1 MTTTLSAAD
10 CQAMLEDI
18 PDFLGNATP
27 QAWIDYALTQLPTL
41 LIDHAQCE
49 KKAASTAMS
58 MMYKYVDRRDLLS
71 KMSKLAREE
80 LVHFDQVLK
89 LMDKRGVEY
98 THLSAGRYAGA
109 LHEMVR
115 KLEPQRLVDRLILG
129 AFVEA
134 RSCERFAA
142 LVPYLDEELGR
153 FYASLLKSEAR
164 HYRHYLELARLYAQ
178 EDVQPRIAAFRDR
191 EAELIA
197 TPDSVFRFHSG
208 VPA

>member
-27 QAWIDYALTQLPTL
+27 QAWI
-41 LIDHAQCE
+41 
-49 KKAASTAMS
+49 
-58 MMYKYVDRRDLLS
+58 
-71 KMSKLAREE
+71 E

-115 KLEPQRLVDRLILG
+115 KPEPQRLVDRLILG